1 MKIKYLK
8 PPPRICQSLGV
19 FGFTSWTPRLV
30 EEGEFPQYLE
40 NPRIP
45 QSWSL
50 RNAVWRGVGW
60 ISPPGKMKMN
70 SLVVEPTHLKN
81 TVDGRNPGPVDRQS
95 ISLFTGFYTSQVVQD
110 FFHQQYESI

>member
-19 FGFTSWTPRLV
+19 FGFMSWTPRLV

-40 NPRIP
+40 NPRTP

-60 ISPPGKMKMN
+60 IPPPGKMKMN

-81 TVDGRNPGPVDRQS
+81 TVDGRNPGPVDR
-95 ISLFTGFYTSQVVQD
+95 
-110 FFHQQYESI
+110 